1 MKKFPIAN
9 KANFPCFSKK
19 IKVFFFTLIEL
30 LVVIAIIAI
39 LASMLLPALQK
50 ARDKAKS
57 TTCLNNLKTIGM
69 AQAGYTMDNNDWII
83 YAARTA
89 TDWASTNFAATWWG
103 TLGGIK
109 TNHNGGVSLTMEN
122 GYIKPGGTFDCPA
135 EPALFGEEVKVKV
148 KQAKYVMNA
157 IGAVAIASG
166 TGNININS
174 MRKTNCLTQASK
186 AIFCA
191 DSLPYL
197 TYNSV
202 QIANI
207 CYLAFRHGASDNRTI
222 NNEIPVASGKTNVLY
237 MDGHS
242 VAASCFELGRKA
254 DGTASN
260 SAAMSS
266 SNSID
271 CGYERTKGVILYE

>member
-1 MKKFPIAN
+1 MQ
-9 KANFPCFSKK
+9 FSKHTFVYLLLH
-19 IKVFFFTLIEL
+19 IVTHIFYQVYFEEL
-30 LVVIAIIAI
+30 NA
-39 LASMLLPALQK
+39 
-50 ARDKAKS
+50 
-57 TTCLNNLKTIGM
+57 
-69 AQAGYTMDNNDWII
+69 
-83 YAARTA
+83 
-89 TDWASTNFAATWWG
+89 
-103 TLGGIK
+103 
-109 TNHNGGVSLTMEN
+109 
-122 GYIKPGGTFDCPA
+122 YIKFEGLNAP
-135 EPALFGEEVKVKV
+135 LF
-148 KQAKYVMNA
+148 YSC
-157 IGAVAIASG
+157 GAFNFTNG
-166 TGNININS
+166 
-174 MRKTNCLTQASK
+174 TNCLTQASK

>member
-89 TDWASTNFAATWWG
+89 TDWASTNFAATWLQ
-103 TLGGIK
+103 T
-109 TNHNGGVSLTMEN
+109 
-122 GYIKPGGTFDCPA
+122 
-135 EPALFGEEVKVKV
+135 
-148 KQAKYVMNA
+148 
-157 IGAVAIASG
+157 
-166 TGNININS
+166 
-174 MRKTNCLTQASK
+174 
-186 AIFCA
+186 
-191 DSLPYL
+191 
-197 TYNSV
+197 
-202 QIANI
+202 
-207 CYLAFRHGASDNRTI
+207 
-222 NNEIPVASGKTNVLY
+222 
-237 MDGHS
+237 
-242 VAASCFELGRKA
+242 
-254 DGTASN
+254 
-260 SAAMSS
+260 
-266 SNSID
+266 
-271 CGYERTKGVILYE
+271 